1 MNQFLKVY
9 EENKILDE
17 IFHNLYDNFNQDTIE
32 KNIVE
37 LLVEIGEL
45 ANETRC
51 FKYWSNKGS
60 SEKDVVLDEYADC
73 FLMTLYFCNM
83 TDIDLNESFSE
94 VTNDDVVAQFKEL
107 YVIVAKLDY
116 SLNKDIIK
124 LILSNL
130 VNLGRLLGFND
141 EDITNGCIKKI
152 ERNKK
157 RFETGF

>member
-1 MNQFLKVY
+1 MNQFLRVY

-17 IFHNLYDNFNQDTIE
+17 IFHNLYDNFSKDTIE

-51 FKYWSNKGS
+51 FKYWSNKGP
-60 SEKDVVLDEYADC
+60 SEKGIVLDEYADC

-83 TDIDLNESFSE
+83 VDIDLNESFPE
-94 VTNDDVVAQFKEL
+94 VENNDIVAQFKNL
-107 YVIVAKLDY
+107 YIEVCKLDY
-116 SLNKDIIK
+116 NLDRNLIK
-124 LILSNL
+124 LIL
-130 VNLGRLLGFND
+130 VNLANLLGFTD
-141 EDITNGCIKKI
+141 EDVISGCIKKI
-152 ERNKK
+152 ERNKR

>member
-1 MNQFLKVY
+1 MNQFSKVY

-17 IFHNLYDNFNQDTIE
+17 IFHNLYDNFSKDTIE

-60 SEKDVVLDEYADC
+60 SEKDIVLDEYADC
-73 FLMTLYFCNM
+73 FLMTLWFCNM
-83 TDIDLNESFSE
+83 VDIDLSESFPE
-94 VTNDDVVAQFKEL
+94 VTNNDVVAQFKEL
-107 YVIVAKLDY
+107 YVIVSGLDY
-116 SLNKDIIK
+116 NLNKDVIK

-130 VNLGRLLGFND
+130 VNLGRLLGFTD
-141 EDITNGCIKKI
+141 EDITNGCIKK
-152 ERNKK
+152 
-157 RFETGF
+157 